1 MGMYGERLGRGVTR
15 EAARKYETS
24 VTERARRERW
34 QASGCARVVSRKY
47 GTVVVP
53 HGSNFAALLNAAE
66 HIGADVIDKDRL
78 LWEADGEAVVIN
90 AVRKAC
96 SGWAKEWERAVWNAL
111 EGVDLHKE
119 EAGR

>member
-53 HGSNFAALLNAAE
+53 HGSNFAALLNAE
-66 HIGADVIDKDRL
+66 
-78 LWEADGEAVVIN
+78 E
-90 AVRKAC
+90 
-96 SGWAKEWERAVWNAL
+96 ERPVPMPHL
-111 EGVDLHKE
+111 I
-119 EAGR
+119 